1 MLIFSHIWDALL
13 KLISVAALIT
23 MAISLNLAER
33 IQSTGIAT
41 ESGSG
46 IAMVGIVVAVWLILY
61 RQYLS
66 ILSSWLYARMNLRAN
81 ISFNEAKMLRRLF
94 QLDLSATWIPLRDIK
109 KLPSDQRHDAL
120 LLALNTLGPQRKTM
134 LL

>member
-23 MAISLNLAER
+23 MAISLNLPER

-46 IAMVGIVVAVWLILY
+46 IAMVGMVVAVWLILY

-66 ILSSWLYARMNLRAN
+66 ILSSWLYARMNLRTN
-81 ISFNEAKMLRRLF
+81 ISFNEAKMLRKLF

-120 LLALNTLGPQRKTM
+120 LLALNTLGPQRKAIF
-134 LL
+134 L

>member
-1 MLIFSHIWDALL
+1 MLVYSHIWDALL
-13 KLISVAALIT
+13 KLISVAALMI
-23 MAISLNLAER
+23 MAVSLNLAER

-41 ESGSG
+41 ESRSG
-46 IAMVGIVVAVWLILY
+46 IAMVGIVVVLWLILY

-66 ILSSWLYARMNLRAN
+66 ILSSWLYARMSLGTN
-81 ISFNEAKMLRRLF
+81 INFNEAKMLRKLF
-94 QLDLSATWIPLRDIK
+94 QLDLSGTWLPLRDIK

-120 LLALNTLGPQRKTM
+120 LLALNTLGPQRKAI

>member
-33 IQSTGIAT
+33 IQRTGIAT
-41 ESGSG
+41 ESRSG
-46 IAMVGIVVAVWLILY
+46 IAMVGIVVVLWLILY
-61 RQYLS
+61 RHYLS
-66 ILSSWLYARMNLRAN
+66 ILSSWLYARMSLRTN
-81 ISFNEAKMLRRLF
+81 ISFNEAKMLRKLF

-120 LLALNTLGPQRKTM
+120 LLALNTFGPQRKAM

>member
-1 MLIFSHIWDALL
+1 MLVYSHIWDALL
-13 KLISVAALIT
+13 KLISVAALMIL
-23 MAISLNLAER
+23 AVSLHLAER

-41 ESGSG
+41 QSVSEF
-46 IAMVGIVVAVWLILY
+46 AMFAIPVTVWVILY

-66 ILSSWLYARMNLRAN
+66 TLSSWLYARMSLGTN
-81 ISFNEAKMLRRLF
+81 INFNEAKMLRKLF
-94 QLDLSATWIPLRDIK
+94 QLDLSGTWLPLRDIK

-120 LLALNTLGPQRKTM
+120 LLALNTLGPQRKAI

>member
-1 MLIFSHIWDALL
+1 MLVYSHIWDALL
-13 KLISVAALIT
+13 KLISVAALMIL
-23 MAISLNLAER
+23 AVSLHLAER

-41 ESGSG
+41 QSVSEF
-46 IAMVGIVVAVWLILY
+46 AMFAIPVAVWVILY

-66 ILSSWLYARMNLRAN
+66 TLSSWLYARMSLGTN
-81 ISFNEAKMLRRLF
+81 INFNEAKMLRKLF
-94 QLDLSATWIPLRDIK
+94 QLDLSGTWLPLRDIK

-120 LLALNTLGPQRKTM
+120 LLALNTLGPQRKAI